1 MQEIIGKQEV
11 LVFWQNEREIVSQ
24 DQEVKN
30 S

>member
-11 LVFWQNEREIVSQ
+11 LVFWQNEREIVSH